1 MYSWHTAIVRNIIPV
16 CKCPKFEEYWYLK
29 REILYEYLDLWAQV
43 KDSFKHGPLFFTMNS
58 DLFRLS
64 GGRLLLST
72 VHLRMCAFLHI
83 LLSGPEK
90 KNLCYIFLERLRYK
104 LQNNISL
111 NRNTSK
117 TKGKIQRIIWFSSL
131 MRERLDSK
139 AKCHLN

>member
-43 KDSFKHGPLFFTMNS
+43 KDSFKHGPLFSLWTVIY
-58 DLFRLS
+58 S
-64 GGRLLLST
+64 GFLEEDCYFPQCGK
-72 VHLRMCAFLHI
+72 CAFLHI
-83 LLSGPEK
+83 YCLVVQKK
-90 KNLCYIFLERLRYK
+90 KNLCHIFLERLRYK